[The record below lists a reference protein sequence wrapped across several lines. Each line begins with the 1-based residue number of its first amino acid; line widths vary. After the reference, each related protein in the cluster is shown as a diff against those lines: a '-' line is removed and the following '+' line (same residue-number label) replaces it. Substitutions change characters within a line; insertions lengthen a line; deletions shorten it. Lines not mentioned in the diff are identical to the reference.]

1 MMAGVRPRLKPGSSE
16 SKYRALPLH
25 QSCLVGTSLSGGH
38 NTLIFVVKS
47 DVNCENRGNI
57 FLDREYSEGDSPLG
71 VHIFC
76 PQPSLLLSH
85 ISLLTA
91 IVMKVCYTPLLPKVR
106 VKWSG
111 ALPCILEALSSNLGA
126 EAAFLADVRI
136 FLNPSSLVQGKG
148 QVKTYVGVEM
158 LTHALVRVGGAN
170 SRAG

>member
-1 MMAGVRPRLKPGSSE
+1 MSTVETEATYSLTVSILKVTV
-16 SKYRALPLH
+16 L
-25 QSCLVGTSLSGGH
+25 
-38 NTLIFVVKS
+38 
-47 DVNCENRGNI
+47 
-57 FLDREYSEGDSPLG
+57 LG
-71 VHIFC
+71 CIYC

-106 VKWSG
+106 VKWSA
-111 ALPCILEALSSNLGA
+111 ALPCILEALSSNLGD

-136 FLNPSSLVQGKG
+136 FLNPSSIVQGKG

-158 LTHALVRVGGAN
+158 LAHALVRVGGAN